1 MKMGNKRLVVIG
13 DRVLVK
19 QEDLEDRTEVGLY
32 LPQTVV
38 EKEEVQSGRVV
49 LTGPGIPLP
58 QPQESDE
65 EPWRSVPTDPK
76 YLPMQA
82 EQGDYALFLKKMAVE
97 IKFEG
102 EKYLIIPHSSIL
114 VLIREEEDILAD
126 IEGLDDI
133 DDI

>member
-1 MKMGNKRLVVIG
+1 MKKGNKRLVVIG

-38 EKEEVQSGRVV
+38 EKEEIQSGRVV

-58 QPQESDE
+58 QPQDTDD
-65 EPWRSVPTDPK
+65 EPWRSVPTEPK

-82 EQGDYALFLKKMAVE
+82 QPGDYALFLKKMAVE

-102 EKYLIIPHSSIL
+102 EKYLIIPHSSIM

-133 DDI
+133 EDL

>member
-1 MKMGNKRLVVIG
+1 MKKGNKRLVVIG

-19 QEDLEDRTEVGLY
+19 QEDLEDHTEVGLY

-38 EKEEVQSGRVV
+38 EKEEIQSGRVV

-58 QPQESDE
+58 QPQDTDD
-65 EPWRSVPTDPK
+65 EPWRSVPTEPK

-82 EQGDYALFLKKMAVE
+82 EPGDYALFLKKMAVE

-102 EKYLIIPHSSIL
+102 EKYLIIPHSSIM

-133 DDI
+133 EDL

>member
-13 DRVLVK
+13 DRVLAK

>member
-1 MKMGNKRLVVIG
+1 MKKGNKRLVVIG

-19 QEDLEDRTEVGLY
+19 QEELEDRTEVGLY

-58 QPQESDE
+58 QPQETDD

-76 YLPMQA
+76 YLPLQA
-82 EQGDYALFLKKMAVE
+82 EEGDYALFLKKMAVE

-133 DDI
+133 DNI